1 MATITVRDREY
12 ELIENE
18 NASTNAIL
26 VFLNILDPEGSKKFA
41 GLGATFGELQSEIAR
56 KYSELS
62 EEGKK
67 LTEESSTRIVLLL
80 NLDPELFPDVI
91 SYRKKAYQYLKV
103 LIPSIPPLD
112 ENLSGTELAD
122 FLLAVAVP
130 ESLRKNADEKLAKP
144 ANPKPRKSKNSKSV
158 VTNAPES
165 EEDDE
170 AAGALIEQLTA
181 TSGVATAVVD
191 ASTTG
196 LEVETKVVDLE
207 SIAAVAPEIVEA
219 TDNYYAELLAEQ
231 QRHTVTILNKSEV
244 VPTDIEEELGV

>member
-1 MATITVRDREY
+1 MSTITVRDREY

-67 LTEESSTRIVLLL
+67 VTEESSTRIVLLL

-122 FLLAVAVP
+122 FLLAVSVP
-130 ESLRKNADEKLAKP
+130 EAIRKEADEKLAKP
-144 ANPKPRKSKNSKSV
+144 ANPKPRKSKNNKSV
-158 VTNAPES
+158 VTNAPEP
-165 EEDDE
+165 DDE

-191 ASTTG
+191 ASTKA
-196 LEVETKVVDLE
+196 LDLETKVVDLE
-207 SIAAVAPEIVEA
+207 SIAAISPEIVEA
-219 TDNYYAELLAEQ
+219 TDNYYAELLKEH
-231 QRHTVTILNKSEV
+231 QRNTVTILNKGEV
-244 VPTDIEEELGV
+244 VPTDIEEELGG